1 MTILELYTVHNI
13 IIKREEITL
22 QAQRQIVK
30 YMTLLLLLLSYSL
43 FLFMREFYFMVIKK
57 KNEVMNFVDRYPST
71 TSLVTALTI
80 NNVSIS

>member
-57 KNEVMNFVDRYPST
+57 KNEVMNFVNRYPST

>member
-57 KNEVMNFVDRYPST
+57 KNEVMNFVNRYPST
-71 TSLVTALTI
+71 TSLLTALTI